1 MKISALFSGE
11 RVLGHLYFVKRL
23 KRQVQNELGG
33 SIGAREEGHYKLH
46 IMGYS
51 KLL

>member
-51 KLL
+51 K